1 MSESVKLPA
10 KREFDFAAY
19 VSGAAFSADGE
30 TAAFAL
36 GSGLVKLVTIADNS
50 TREVEAHNGASLS
63 FAPHPDGV
71 SFVSGGDDGRLV
83 RIGVDGSLAEIGKA
97 QGRWIDAL
105 ATHKNG
111 GIACGVGKEIW
122 YWAPGGTEPKK
133 LGPHPSTITAL
144 DFSPDGSRVAAA
156 HYGGASI
163 WQVRNPASAPRKMEW
178 KGSHV
183 AIKYAPNA
191 KFLATTTQDNAI
203 HVWRLANG
211 QDMQMA
217 GYRTKVKFLAWT
229 ADARFLLSDAADCF
243 VCWDFSGKGPEGQP
257 PVEYGFGDGAGMTG
271 IVAHPDSGFVCGG
284 FENGA
289 LRLGDMDSRRDLEL
303 RAPADTQK
311 PIRAMA
317 WSPDGWRIAAG
328 AEDGYAVVFDLKNKS

>member
-1 MSESVKLPA
+1 MSDAPQLPA
-10 KREFDFAAY
+10 KREFALGAY

-36 GSGLVKLVTIADNS
+36 GSGTVKLVTVADNS
-50 TREVEAHNGASLS
+50 TRDVAAHKGAILS

-71 SFVSGGDDGRLV
+71 SFVSGGDDGRLLRV
-83 RIGVDGSLAEIGKA
+83 GVDGSVAEIGKA

-105 ATHKNG
+105 ATHKSG
-111 GIACGVGKEIW
+111 GIACGIGKEIW
-122 YWAPGGTEPKK
+122 YWAPGATEPKK
-133 LGPHPSTITAL
+133 LGPHPSTIAAL
-144 DFSPDGSRVAAA
+144 DFSPDGSRVAGA

-163 WQVRNPASAPRKMEW
+163 WQVRNPASAPRKMDW
-178 KGSHV
+178 KGSHL
-183 AIKYAPNA
+183 AIKYAPSG

-203 HVWRLANG
+203 HVWRLTNG

-229 ADARFLLSDAADCF
+229 ANARFLLSDAADCF

-257 PVEYGFGDGAGMTG
+257 PVEYGFGDGAGMTA
-271 IVAHPDSGFVCGG
+271 IVAHPDSPFVCGG
-284 FENGA
+284 FENGG

-303 RAPADTQK
+303 RAPEEAHK

-317 WSPDGWRIAAG
+317 WSQDGWRIAAG
-328 AEDGYAVVFDLKNKS
+328 AEDGYAVLFDLKNKS